1 MTANANLIH
10 VSFRVHTALNEMKS
24 KKTGRPIFD
33 ELEVIEIRFAGNK
46 QTVAVYPAH
55 DLDPEATRENNNEP
69 VTYAQRYNKQYLAFK
84 NQTTQAQSGT
94 PLEELPFLQ
103 QARRRELK
111 ALNIHTAEALAALDG
126 QPLRQI
132 GPGGR
137 ELKNQAQAYLDNAA
151 KSVDVVAMAADLAAL
166 RRQVEERD
174 AMIAQLSAGG
184 AVLPPPADAE
194 DDDPEPED
202 DADDADDE
210 GDEGE
215 AGGDKSL
222 EECTDAELK
231 AFIKRETGEPV
242 RGNPSRQTLIERAME
257 IATAPD
263 GDETQD

>member
-69 VTYAQRYNKQYLAFK
+69 VTYAQRYNTQYRAFK

-94 PLEELPFLQ
+94 PLEELPFLT

-126 QPLRQI
+126 QPLKQI

-137 ELKNQAQAYLDNAA
+137 EQKNQAQAYLDNAA

-174 AMIAQLSAGG
+174 AVIAQLSAG
-184 AVLPPPADAE
+184 APVPPAPADDAE
-194 DDDPEPED
+194 DED
-202 DADDADDE
+202 
-210 GDEGE
+210 
-215 AGGDKSL
+215 GGDKAL
-222 EECTDAELK
+222 EDCTDAELK

-263 GDETQD
+263 GDETQG